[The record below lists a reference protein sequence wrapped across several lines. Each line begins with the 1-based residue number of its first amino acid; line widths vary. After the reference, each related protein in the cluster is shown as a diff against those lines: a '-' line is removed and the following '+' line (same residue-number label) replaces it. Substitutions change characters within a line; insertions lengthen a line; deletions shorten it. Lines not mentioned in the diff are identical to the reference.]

1 MQAISKNNQKI
12 IEIFFQVNYYFYKI
26 NWIIDILVLESNI

>member
-12 IEIFFQVNYYFYKI
+12 LETFFHVNYYFYKI

>member
-1 MQAISKNNQKI
+1 MQAISKNKQKF

-26 NWIIDILVLESNI
+26 IWIIDILVLESNI